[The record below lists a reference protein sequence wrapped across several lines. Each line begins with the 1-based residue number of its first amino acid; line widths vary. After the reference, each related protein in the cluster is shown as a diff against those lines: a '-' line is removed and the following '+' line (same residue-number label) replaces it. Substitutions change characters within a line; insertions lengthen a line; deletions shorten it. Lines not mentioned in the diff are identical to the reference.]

1 MLEENVEENKQA
13 GDRVEKFRVL
23 ALPVSGRKLVER

>member
-23 ALPVSGRKLVER
+23 ALPGRKLVER